1 MIAKILISSAQYLQ
15 VINDAGIQRMC
26 RNIFALQQ
34 TLTNITMTREL
45 ALDHARHYFELF
57 FLTPEVSTDLFIYH
71 CRQFRCNHLVYVLS
85 KRCFQEI
92 LNGIVDKGPEFSELE
107 YMNAL
112 QLLNRSQKNKDS
124 SSVTVH
130 LERLSDILGEVGV
143 TV

>member
-1 MIAKILISSAQYLQ
+1 MQIIDE
-15 VINDAGIQRMC
+15 VVIQRMC

-34 TLTNITMTREL
+34 TLTNITMSREV

-57 FLTPEVSTDLFIYH
+57 FLTPEVGSGLIIFWVDLIVF
-71 CRQFRCNHLVYVLS
+71 FS
-85 KRCFQEI
+85 FQEI

-112 QLLNRSQKNKDS
+112 NLLHRSKAGKEMS
-124 SSVTVH
+124 PVVVY
-130 LERLSDILGEVGV
+130 LERLSDILGEVGI

>member
-1 MIAKILISSAQYLQ
+1 
-15 VINDAGIQRMC
+15 MC

-34 TLTNITMTREL
+34 TLTNITMTREV

-57 FLTPEVSTDLFIYH
+57 FLSAE
-71 CRQFRCNHLVYVLS
+71 
-85 KRCFQEI
+85 EI
-92 LNGIVDKGPEFSELE
+92 LNGIVEKGPEFSELE

-112 QLLNRSQKNKDS
+112 QLLNRSRPS
-124 SSVTVH
+124 RRGSVSVH